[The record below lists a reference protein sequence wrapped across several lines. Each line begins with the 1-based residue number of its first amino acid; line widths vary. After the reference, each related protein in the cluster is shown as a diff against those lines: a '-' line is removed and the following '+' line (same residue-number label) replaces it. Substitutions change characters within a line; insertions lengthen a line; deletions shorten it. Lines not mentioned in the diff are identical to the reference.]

1 MKETY
6 YYIIEESKL
15 TNEEFV
21 NGYFKTKEG
30 VNIKVVPFTVNDT
43 LKEEY
48 IYTLE
53 EWSNYGFDVIEDE
66 IITA

>member
-30 VNIKVVPFTVNDT
+30 VNYQIVPFTENKT
-43 LKEEY
+43 LKKEY
-48 IYTLE
+48 IYALEGWQNFGFDELE
-53 EWSNYGFDVIEDE
+53 ENL
-66 IITA
+66 